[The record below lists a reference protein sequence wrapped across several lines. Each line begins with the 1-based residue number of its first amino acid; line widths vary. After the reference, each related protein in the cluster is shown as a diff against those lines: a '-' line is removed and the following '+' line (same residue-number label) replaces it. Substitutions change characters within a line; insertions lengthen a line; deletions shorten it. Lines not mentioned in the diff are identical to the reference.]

1 LRFLA
6 CLLVL
11 AGAGLSS
18 GCETMPWAPAV
29 PPGASGSPGA
39 ETASTPPLEAPT
51 AEAPTAEQAPAGTTP
66 IATPPEAAP
75 PKPEPPADE
84 PTDSGFD
91 PETLIGAD
99 RATAHAI
106 LGAPDSVVE
115 QSSSTV
121 WTYGDATCGLDVF
134 FFLDVN
140 EDELR
145 VLTYELKLADESESG
160 RSRCLNRLTHED
172 GA

>member
-1 LRFLA
+1 MRFLA

-11 AGAGLSS
+11 AGASLSS
-18 GCETMPWAPAV
+18 GCEAMPWPPAAPS
-29 PPGASGSPGA
+29 GKSGSPGA
-39 ETASTPPLEAPT
+39 ETASTTPLETPT
-51 AEAPTAEQAPAGTTP
+51 AEAPATAQPPAGTTP
-66 IATPPEAAP
+66 VATPPEAAP
-75 PKPEPPADE
+75 PKPEPPADQ
-84 PTDSGFD
+84 PTDAGFD

-99 RATAHAI
+99 RATARAI

-121 WTYGDATCGLDVF
+121 WAYGDATCGLDVF

-140 EDELR
+140 DDELR

>member
-11 AGAGLSS
+11 AGASLSS
-18 GCETMPWAPAV
+18 GCEAMPWPPAAPS
-29 PPGASGSPGA
+29 GKSGSPGA
-39 ETASTPPLEAPT
+39 ETASTTPLETPT
-51 AEAPTAEQAPAGTTP
+51 AEAP
-66 IATPPEAAP
+66 AAAQ
-75 PKPEPPADE
+75 PPA
-84 PTDSGFD
+84 
-91 PETLIGAD
+91 ETLIGAD
-99 RATAHAI
+99 RATARAI

-121 WTYGDATCGLDVF
+121 WAYGNATCGLDVF

-140 EDELR
+140 DDELR

-160 RSRCLNRLTHED
+160 RSRCLNRLAHED